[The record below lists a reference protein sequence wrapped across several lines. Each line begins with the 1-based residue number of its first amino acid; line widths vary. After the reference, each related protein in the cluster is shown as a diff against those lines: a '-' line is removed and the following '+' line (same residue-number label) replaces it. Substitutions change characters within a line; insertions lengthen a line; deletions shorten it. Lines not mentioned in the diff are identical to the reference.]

1 MKKFLLFLLF
11 IYITAGSISAHIIYD
26 NDIKSLQ
33 VIINDDWL
41 SMPIMKLNSNECLN
55 VSFDQLSHTYHR
67 YIYKIEH
74 CDANWTISNNLL
86 ESDYINGFNNNTID
100 NYEESI
106 NTNVL
111 YTHYSI
117 TIPNEKCKL
126 TMSGNYKLI
135 VFDQDENN
143 KKVIEARFM
152 ILEPLMNVGLNITTN
167 TDIDINR
174 SHQQV
179 NMDVNY
185 NGISVTNPI
194 EQIHTIVIQ
203 NGINGE
209 SITDAKPDYI
219 RNDGLKWVHNK
230 NLIFNAGNEYYKFET
245 LSTNHPTMG
254 IEHITWDGNKYSVF
268 PFVNFPRINYIYDED
283 ANGAFYIRNSANQ
296 DNDMTCDYVL
306 VNYKLKM
313 DSDNIKRID
322 FLNKSCSIAIN
333 GNWTNNYDASEYK
346 MSYESKDRSYN
357 ISLLQKQGYY
367 SYRYIVIDN
376 TGKYRPDGIEP
387 SFYQTENKYQALIYY
402 RKLGG
407 RTDLL
412 VGCAS
417 IDFK

>member
-1 MKKFLLFLLF
+1 MKKSLLLLF
-11 IYITAGSISAHIIYD
+11 ICITACRISAHIIYD

-41 SMPIMKLNSNECLN
+41 SIPIMKLNNNECLN

-74 CDANWTISNNLL
+74 CDANWALSNNLL
-86 ESDYINGFNNNTID
+86 EADYINGFNNNTID

-106 NTNVL
+106 NTNVP

-126 TMSGNYKLI
+126 TMSGNYKLL
-135 VFDQDENN
+135 VFDQDKNN

-152 ILEPLMNVGLNITTN
+152 ILEPLMNVGLSITTN

-185 NGISVTNPI
+185 NGISITNPI

-203 NGINGE
+203 NGLNGE

-219 RNDGLKWVHNK
+219 RNDGIKWIHNK
-230 NLIFNAGNEYYKFET
+230 NLIFNAGNEYYKFEA

-254 IEHITWDGNKYSVF
+254 IEHITWDGNKYNVF

-283 ANGAFYIRNSANQ
+283 ANGAFCVRNSTNQ
-296 DNDMTCDYVL
+296 DNDITCDYVQ

-313 DSDNIKRID
+313 DSDNIKQID
-322 FLNKSCSIAIN
+322 FLNKNCCIMIN
-333 GNWTNNYDASEYK
+333 GNWTNNYDASE
-346 MSYESKDRSYN
+346 
-357 ISLLQKQGYY
+357 
-367 SYRYIVIDN
+367 
-376 TGKYRPDGIEP
+376 
-387 SFYQTENKYQALIYY
+387 
-402 RKLGG
+402 
-407 RTDLL
+407 
-412 VGCAS
+412 
-417 IDFK
+417 